1 LCNLS
6 ALLLYMLH
14 HSKMPKANDFK
25 PAIDIHVFEFDI
37 NNFLWFAND
46 SSILSSFVLFEKTIL
61 ELFL

>member
-1 LCNLS
+1 
-6 ALLLYMLH
+6 MLH

-25 PAIDIHVFEFDI
+25 PPIDIHVFEFDI